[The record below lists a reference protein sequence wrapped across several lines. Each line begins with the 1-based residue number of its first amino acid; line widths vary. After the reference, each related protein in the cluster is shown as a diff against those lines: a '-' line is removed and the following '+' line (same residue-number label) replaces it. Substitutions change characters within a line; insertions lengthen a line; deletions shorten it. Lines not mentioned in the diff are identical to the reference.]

1 MSTNV
6 IDTQELS
13 VYYGQHRGIIDV
25 DLQVHEGEVFGFL
38 GPNGAG
44 KTTTLRVLMDII
56 RPIRGRAMIFG
67 MDCQED
73 GVKIRERVGYLPGE
87 LSLPPNLRGRQYL
100 GMVNGL
106 RDGPSDPEYQQELCA
121 RLDLDTSRRIRDYSH
136 GNKQKL
142 GLVAALTARSDL
154 LVLDEPSSGLDPLV
168 KKTVLEIVDEA
179 RQDGRTVLFSSH
191 ILSEVQEVCD
201 RVGIIREGRLIKVES
216 VETLTAQPFHRL
228 LIHFGRMPDG
238 EVFAL
243 DGVKE
248 LDRDLDSVYLEV
260 QHNLPVVMERAAS
273 YEILGIETQPVTL
286 EEVFLAYYGKNNRK
300 NKSASRRS
308 GGRDG

>member
-1 MSTNV
+1 MSKNV
-6 IDTQELS
+6 IETQELS

-25 DLQVHEGEVFGFL
+25 DLQIQEGEVFGFL

-44 KTTTLRVLMDII
+44 KTTMLRVLMDII

-67 MDCQED
+67 LDCQKD

-100 GMVNGL
+100 AMVNGL
-106 RDGPSDPEYQQELCA
+106 RNAPSDSDYQEELCE

-142 GLVAALTARSDL
+142 GLVAALSSRSDL
-154 LVLDEPSSGLDPLV
+154 LLLDEPSIGLDPLV
-168 KKTVLEIVDEA
+168 KQTILEIVDEA
-179 RQDGRTVLFSSH
+179 RQEGRSVLFSSH

-216 VETLTAQPFHRL
+216 VDALTAQPFHRL
-228 LIHFGRMPDG
+228 LIHFGKMPDG

-248 LDRDLDSVYLEV
+248 LDRDQDSIYLEI
-260 QHNLPVVMERAAS
+260 QQNLPVVMERAAS

-286 EEVFLAYYGKNNRK
+286 EEVFLAYYGKKNRR
-300 NKSASRRS
+300 NRS
-308 GGRDG
+308 TSGRNGGRDG